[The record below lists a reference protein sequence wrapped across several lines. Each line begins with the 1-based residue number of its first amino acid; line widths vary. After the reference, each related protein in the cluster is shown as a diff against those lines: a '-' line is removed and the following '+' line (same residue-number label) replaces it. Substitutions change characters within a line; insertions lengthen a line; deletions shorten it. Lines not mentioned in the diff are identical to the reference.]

1 MKTALLDFSL
11 DELKE
16 YIKELG
22 EPAYR
27 AGQIMSWMLRGVE
40 LDDMTN
46 LPAALRARLSESAEV
61 GVPTVARR
69 LVSSID
75 GTVKYLF
82 RLSDGQC
89 VESVVMKYEHG
100 NTICVSTQVG
110 CRMGCR
116 FCASTIGGLVRHL
129 RPGEILGQVIAA
141 QRDTGERI
149 DGIVLMGIGEPLDN
163 YNNVIKFLRLVGSP
177 DGLNIG
183 YRHISLSTCGLAD
196 RIPRLAEEHL
206 PITLSIS
213 LHAVSDNE
221 RSEIMPINRRFNID
235 TLLCAC
241 RDYFDKTGRRIS
253 FEFTLIAGKNDD
265 SVHAARLASLLHRYF
280 GSEPCHVNLIPVN
293 EVKER
298 EFRRSP
304 RSRQFCE
311 ELCRLGVNATV
322 RRHLGADINASCGQ
336 LRRAEGLGDTTG
348 GIASDAVTDEAD
360 ISGAAVQASA
370 LYPRSS
376 KSKKKAAAGASPDR
390 TEAEKTPDGAE
401 ED

>member
-1 MKTALLDFSL
+1 MKTALLNFSL
-11 DELKE
+11 EELKE
-16 YIKELG
+16 YIKALG
-22 EPAYR
+22 EPEYR
-27 AGQIMSWMLRGVE
+27 AKQIMYWMLRGE
-40 LDDMTN
+40 ETEGMTN
-46 LPAALRARLSESAEV
+46 LPKALRGRLSEQAEV
-61 GVPTVARR
+61 GVPAVARK
-69 LVSSID
+69 LVSKLD
-75 GTVKYLF
+75 GTVKYLL

-116 FCASTIGGLVRHL
+116 FCASTIGGLVRNL

-163 YNNVIKFLRLVGSP
+163 YDNVIKFLRLVGSP

-196 RIPRLAEEHL
+196 RIARLAQERL
-206 PITLSIS
+206 PITLSVS
-213 LHAVSDNE
+213 LHAVCDGE
-221 RSEIMPINRRFNID
+221 RDEIMPVNRRFDMD
-235 TLLCAC
+235 TLLSAC

-265 SVHAARLASLLHRYF
+265 TEHAARLAALLHRYF
-280 GSEPCHVNLIPVN
+280 GSDPCHVNLIPVN
-293 EVKER
+293 EVRER

-304 RSRQFCE
+304 HAKQFCQ
-311 ELCRLGVNATV
+311 ELNRRGVNATV

-336 LRRAEGLGDTTG
+336 LRRT
-348 GIASDAVTDEAD
+348 
-360 ISGAAVQASA
+360 
-370 LYPRSS
+370 
-376 KSKKKAAAGASPDR
+376 AAGER
-390 TEAEKTPDGAE
+390 TGAE